1 MAEVKLGGEYNPL
14 TESASGNYAEKTSWI
29 DYGFILVLVGI
40 IAVVIWYIWKSGLGS
55 LTSAASAAGTAA
67 GAAASAGSSL
77 VSGAANLLNTGATDA
92 ENAAGGLF
100 GGLAAAAN
108 TAGNAIITGGANL
121 SQGIIN
127 TANAAYTDA
136 GNVVGSMEQT
146 NGGGDGGILD
156 SITAMSIMDPATAPI
171 SIAAGIVGT
180 VTPGVLA
187 TSATDVYQFGDN
199 LYSQVQGVISSDSQ
213 ALLGEGANLF
223 DGLDW

>member
-29 DYGFILVLVGI
+29 DYGFMLVLVGI

-55 LTSAASAAGTAA
+55 LTGAA
-67 GAAASAGSSL
+67 GAAVSAGSSL

-92 ENAAGGLF
+92 ENAAGGLL
-100 GGLAAAAN
+100 GGLAAAAK
-108 TAGNAIITGGANL
+108 TGGNAIITGGANL
-121 SQGIIN
+121 SSGIIK

-136 GNVVGSMEQT
+136 GNVVGSMEHT

-156 SITAMSIMDPATAPI
+156 SLTLMSVMDPTLGPI

-213 ALLGEGANLF
+213 ALLGEGANLY